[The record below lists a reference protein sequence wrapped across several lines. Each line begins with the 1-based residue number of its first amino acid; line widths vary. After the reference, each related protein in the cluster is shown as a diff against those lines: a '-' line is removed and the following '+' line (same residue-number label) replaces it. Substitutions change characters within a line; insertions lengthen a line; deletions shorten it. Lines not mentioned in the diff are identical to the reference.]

1 MGVRLLVLTVLSVAL
16 MVVDARFTLLKPV
29 RSQMSLVLME
39 SYWITDLPQRLWQ
52 GVASQFGSRTELV
65 AENEKLKTENLLLQ
79 GRMQKLA
86 ALTEQ
91 NVRLRELLNS
101 SALVNEKVE
110 VAELIGM
117 DPNPFTHRI
126 IINKGERDGVVLG
139 QPVLDARGLMGQVV
153 ELMPYTSR
161 VLLLTDTTHSIP
173 VQVNR
178 NGLRAIASGTGNPER
193 LELRHVA
200 DTADIKEGDLL
211 VSSGLGQRFPAGY
224 PVATVKEVIHDSGQ
238 PFAIVRAVP
247 TAALNRSRYLLLV
260 FSDNRTPEERA
271 NDAAVAQEAQDRQGG
286 ESAAPATAAPAPV
299 PATVPETSSACTCDG
314 GSGHHADG
322 HRTCRAR
329 CETDPLGHPR
339 ARRAACSAS
348 PARRQTAS
356 LHAGH
361 RASPRGSTRRMSSTQ
376 SGNGW
381 MVWLTFAIGLL
392 LSVSPL
398 PQFMEILRPLWL
410 ALLLAF
416 WALALPHKVGMVT
429 AWCLGLAEDVLYGTL
444 LGQNALILTLITF
457 LVLSLQQRLRMFPMW
472 QQCLVILVIFG
483 LAQLVQL
490 WLSALTGN
498 RQPTLA
504 LVLPALVSALLWPW
518 VSFGLRGLRLRFKIN

>member
-1 MGVRLLVLTVLSVAL
+1 MGVRLLVLVVLSVAL
-16 MVVDARFTLLKPV
+16 MVVDARFALLKPV
-29 RSQMSLVLME
+29 RSQMSLVLMQT
-39 SYWITDLPQRLWQ
+39 YWITDLPQRLFQ

-260 FSDNRTPEERA
+260 FSDNRTAEERA
-271 NDAAVAQEAQDRQGG
+271 NDAAQAQEAEDQKNGIVPTL
-286 ESAAPATAAPAPV
+286 PATVPKPATPAPAPV
-299 PATVPETSSACTCDG
+299 PAAAPAAVAPVATPVKPAASA
-314 GSGHHADG
+314 A
-322 HRTCRAR
+322 
-329 CETDPLGHPR
+329 HPVKP
-339 ARRAACSAS
+339 AATKP
-348 PARRQTAS
+348 PATTTPAVKPPAAAPTTTMRQ
-356 LHAGH
+356 
-361 RASPRGSTRRMSSTQ
+361 R
-376 SGNGW
+376 
-381 MVWLTFAIGLL
+381 
-392 LSVSPL
+392 
-398 PQFMEILRPLWL
+398 E
-410 ALLLAF
+410 
-416 WALALPHKVGMVT
+416 
-429 AWCLGLAEDVLYGTL
+429 E
-444 LGQNALILTLITF
+444 
-457 LVLSLQQRLRMFPMW
+457 
-472 QQCLVILVIFG
+472 
-483 LAQLVQL
+483 
-490 WLSALTGN
+490 
-498 RQPTLA
+498 
-504 LVLPALVSALLWPW
+504 
-518 VSFGLRGLRLRFKIN
+518 

>member
-1 MGVRLLVLTVLSVAL
+1 MRLLVLAVLSVAL
-16 MVVDARFTLLKPV
+16 MVVDARFSLLKPV
-29 RSQMSLVLME
+29 RSQASLVLMDA
-39 SYWITDLPQRLWQ
+39 YWITDLPGRLWE
-52 GVASQFGSRTELV
+52 GIASQFGSRTELV
-65 AENEKLKTENLLLQ
+65 AENEKLKSENLLLQ

-161 VLLLTDTTHSIP
+161 VLLLTDSTHSIP

-260 FSDNRTPEERA
+260 FSDNRTAEERA
-271 NDAAVAQEAQDRQGG
+271 NDAAQAQENLDAFGG
-286 ESAAPATAAPAPV
+286 GPV
-299 PATVPETSSACTCDG
+299 IPATVPKIVTPPAAAATATPATATPAAPAASTTPVKPAASKPPAVTPAASKPPANQPAARSA
-314 GSGHHADG
+314 AK
-322 HRTCRAR
+322 
-329 CETDPLGHPR
+329 PP
-339 ARRAACSAS
+339 
-348 PARRQTAS
+348 
-356 LHAGH
+356 
-361 RASPRGSTRRMSSTQ
+361 
-376 SGNGW
+376 
-381 MVWLTFAIGLL
+381 
-392 LSVSPL
+392 
-398 PQFMEILRPLWL
+398 
-410 ALLLAF
+410 
-416 WALALPHKVGMVT
+416 VT
-429 AWCLGLAEDVLYGTL
+429 APAT
-444 LGQNALILTLITF
+444 
-457 LVLSLQQRLRMFPMW
+457 
-472 QQCLVILVIFG
+472 
-483 LAQLVQL
+483 
-490 WLSALTGN
+490 TG
-498 RQPTLA
+498 RQE
-504 LVLPALVSALLWPW
+504 
-518 VSFGLRGLRLRFKIN
+518 

>member
-1 MGVRLLVLTVLSVAL
+1 MKPLFAKGPSLGVRLLVLVVLSVAL
-16 MVVDARFTLLKPV
+16 MVVDARFSLLKPV
-29 RSQMSLVLME
+29 RSQMSLVLMQT
-39 SYWITDLPQRLWQ
+39 YWVTDLPQRLYQ

-271 NDAAVAQEAQDRQGG
+271 NDAAQAQEAEDKKNGTAPVIPATVPKPAVATPVAPAVAPVVTPAKPAAHSATPVKPTAAKPPATTTPAVRPAA
-286 ESAAPATAAPAPV
+286 AAPATTTPAVRPAAAAPA
-299 PATVPETSSACTCDG
+299 TT
-314 GSGHHADG
+314 
-322 HRTCRAR
+322 
-329 CETDPLGHPR
+329 
-339 ARRAACSAS
+339 
-348 PARRQTAS
+348 RQ
-356 LHAGH
+356 
-361 RASPRGSTRRMSSTQ
+361 R
-376 SGNGW
+376 
-381 MVWLTFAIGLL
+381 
-392 LSVSPL
+392 
-398 PQFMEILRPLWL
+398 E
-410 ALLLAF
+410 
-416 WALALPHKVGMVT
+416 
-429 AWCLGLAEDVLYGTL
+429 E
-444 LGQNALILTLITF
+444 
-457 LVLSLQQRLRMFPMW
+457 
-472 QQCLVILVIFG
+472 
-483 LAQLVQL
+483 
-490 WLSALTGN
+490 
-498 RQPTLA
+498 
-504 LVLPALVSALLWPW
+504 
-518 VSFGLRGLRLRFKIN
+518 

>member
-1 MGVRLLVLTVLSVAL
+1 MGVRLLVLAVLSVAL

-271 NDAAVAQEAQDRQGG
+271 NDAAVAQEVQDRQGG
-286 ESAAPATAAPAPV
+286 ESTAPAAPAPAPAPASVPATVPKPQVAAPATATTPPAAPAATPARPPAHATTSQPARPAAKPPASTPAAT
-299 PATVPETSSACTCDG
+299 PATRG
-314 GSGHHADG
+314 
-322 HRTCRAR
+322 AR
-329 CETDPLGHPR
+329 E
-339 ARRAACSAS
+339 
-348 PARRQTAS
+348 
-356 LHAGH
+356 
-361 RASPRGSTRRMSSTQ
+361 
-376 SGNGW
+376 
-381 MVWLTFAIGLL
+381 
-392 LSVSPL
+392 
-398 PQFMEILRPLWL
+398 E
-410 ALLLAF
+410 
-416 WALALPHKVGMVT
+416 
-429 AWCLGLAEDVLYGTL
+429 
-444 LGQNALILTLITF
+444 
-457 LVLSLQQRLRMFPMW
+457 
-472 QQCLVILVIFG
+472 
-483 LAQLVQL
+483 
-490 WLSALTGN
+490 
-498 RQPTLA
+498 
-504 LVLPALVSALLWPW
+504 
-518 VSFGLRGLRLRFKIN
+518 

>member
-1 MGVRLLVLTVLSVAL
+1 MRVLVLVVLSIAL

-29 RSQMSLVLME
+29 RSQMSLVLMQ

-139 QPVLDARGLMGQVV
+139 QPVLDARGLMGPVV

-161 VLLLTDTTHSIP
+161 VLLLTDSTHSIP

-260 FSDNRTPEERA
+260 FSDTRTPEERA
-271 NDAAVAQEAQDRQGG
+271 NDAAQAQESLDAQGG
-286 ESAAPATAAPAPV
+286 GPIIPATVPKPAIVPTPAAPVAPAV
-299 PATVPETSSACTCDG
+299 PATVPAATTPAKPG
-314 GSGHHADG
+314 VK
-322 HRTCRAR
+322 
-329 CETDPLGHPR
+329 HPKPSTTT
-339 ARRAACSAS
+339 AA
-348 PARRQTAS
+348 PAKPPA
-356 LHAGH
+356 
-361 RASPRGSTRRMSSTQ
+361 
-376 SGNGW
+376 
-381 MVWLTFAIGLL
+381 
-392 LSVSPL
+392 
-398 PQFMEILRPLWL
+398 
-410 ALLLAF
+410 
-416 WALALPHKVGMVT
+416 
-429 AWCLGLAEDVLYGTL
+429 
-444 LGQNALILTLITF
+444 
-457 LVLSLQQRLRMFPMW
+457 
-472 QQCLVILVIFG
+472 
-483 LAQLVQL
+483 AQ
-490 WLSALTGN
+490 
-498 RQPTLA
+498 
-504 LVLPALVSALLWPW
+504 PAVVKPAAKPPVSAPATT
-518 VSFGLRGLRLRFKIN
+518 GGRE

>member
-1 MGVRLLVLTVLSVAL
+1 MKPLFTKGPSLGVRLLVLAVLSVAL

-29 RSQMSLVLME
+29 RSQMSLVLMQ

-126 IINKGERDGVVLG
+126 IINKGERDGVILG

-260 FSDNRTPEERA
+260 FSDGRTPEERA
-271 NDAAVAQEAQDRQGG
+271 NDAAQAQEALDQHGG
-286 ESAAPATAAPAPV
+286 GPII
-299 PATVPETSSACTCDG
+299 PATVPKPAVSVIPAAVAAPAVPAAAPAAATPAAAPHAASKPPASA
-314 GSGHHADG
+314 
-322 HRTCRAR
+322 
-329 CETDPLGHPR
+329 P
-339 ARRAACSAS
+339 AAVKP
-348 PARRQTAS
+348 PA
-356 LHAGH
+356 
-361 RASPRGSTRRMSSTQ
+361 
-376 SGNGW
+376 
-381 MVWLTFAIGLL
+381 
-392 LSVSPL
+392 
-398 PQFMEILRPLWL
+398 
-410 ALLLAF
+410 
-416 WALALPHKVGMVT
+416 
-429 AWCLGLAEDVLYGTL
+429 
-444 LGQNALILTLITF
+444 
-457 LVLSLQQRLRMFPMW
+457 
-472 QQCLVILVIFG
+472 
-483 LAQLVQL
+483 AQ
-490 WLSALTGN
+490 
-498 RQPTLA
+498 
-504 LVLPALVSALLWPW
+504 PAAVKPAAKPPVSAPATT
-518 VSFGLRGLRLRFKIN
+518 GGRE

>member
-1 MGVRLLVLTVLSVAL
+1 MKPLFSKGPSLGVRLLVLVVLSVAV

-29 RSQMSLVLME
+29 RSQMSLVLMQ
-39 SYWITDLPQRLWQ
+39 SYWIADLPERLYQ
-52 GVASQFGSRTELV
+52 GVASQFGSRTELA

-79 GRMQKLA
+79 GRLQKLA

-260 FSDNRTPEERA
+260 FSDGRSPEERA
-271 NDAAVAQEAQDRQGG
+271 ADAAQQQESLDRQAADP
-286 ESAAPATAAPAPV
+286 SAVPSATVPGVAPAATPNKPVV
-299 PATVPETSSACTCDG
+299 PATVPKPAATGHGTSSAPT
-314 GSGHHADG
+314 
-322 HRTCRAR
+322 
-329 CETDPLGHPR
+329 
-339 ARRAACSAS
+339 AA
-348 PARRQTAS
+348 PATTPAATPATAAKPSSKPPAKPPAKPAATRQAT
-356 LHAGH
+356 
-361 RASPRGSTRRMSSTQ
+361 
-376 SGNGW
+376 
-381 MVWLTFAIGLL
+381 
-392 LSVSPL
+392 
-398 PQFMEILRPLWL
+398 
-410 ALLLAF
+410 
-416 WALALPHKVGMVT
+416 
-429 AWCLGLAEDVLYGTL
+429 
-444 LGQNALILTLITF
+444 
-457 LVLSLQQRLRMFPMW
+457 
-472 QQCLVILVIFG
+472 
-483 LAQLVQL
+483 
-490 WLSALTGN
+490 
-498 RQPTLA
+498 
-504 LVLPALVSALLWPW
+504 PAAAPAATHE
-518 VSFGLRGLRLRFKIN
+518 REE

>member
-1 MGVRLLVLTVLSVAL
+1 MGVRLLVLVVLSVAV

-29 RSQMSLVLME
+29 RSQMSLVLMQ
-39 SYWITDLPQRLWQ
+39 SYWIADLPERLYQ
-52 GVASQFGSRTELV
+52 GVASQFGSRTELA

-79 GRMQKLA
+79 GRLQKLA

-260 FSDNRTPEERA
+260 FSDGRSPEERA
-271 NDAAVAQEAQDRQGG
+271 ADAAQQQESLDRQAADP
-286 ESAAPATAAPAPV
+286 SAVPSATVPGVAPAATPNKPVV
-299 PATVPETSSACTCDG
+299 PATVPKPAATGHSTSSA
-314 GSGHHADG
+314 
-322 HRTCRAR
+322 
-329 CETDPLGHPR
+329 P
-339 ARRAACSAS
+339 AAAPATTPAAATPAKPAS
-348 PARRQTAS
+348 KPPAKPPAKP
-356 LHAGH
+356 A
-361 RASPRGSTRRMSSTQ
+361 
-376 SGNGW
+376 
-381 MVWLTFAIGLL
+381 
-392 LSVSPL
+392 
-398 PQFMEILRPLWL
+398 
-410 ALLLAF
+410 
-416 WALALPHKVGMVT
+416 VT
-429 AWCLGLAEDVLYGTL
+429 K
-444 LGQNALILTLITF
+444 
-457 LVLSLQQRLRMFPMW
+457 
-472 QQCLVILVIFG
+472 
-483 LAQLVQL
+483 
-490 WLSALTGN
+490 
-498 RQPTLA
+498 
-504 LVLPALVSALLWPW
+504 PATPAAAPAATHE
-518 VSFGLRGLRLRFKIN
+518 REE

>member
-1 MGVRLLVLTVLSVAL
+1 MKPLFTKGPSLGVRLLVLVVLSVAL

-29 RSQMSLVLME
+29 RSQMSLVLMQ

-260 FSDNRTPEERA
+260 FSDTRTPEERA
-271 NDAAVAQEAQDRQGG
+271 NDAAQAQENLDAQGG
-286 ESAAPATAAPAPV
+286 GPII
-299 PATVPETSSACTCDG
+299 PATVPKPVGVIAPAAAAAPAVPATAPAAATP
-314 GSGHHADG
+314 AKP
-322 HRTCRAR
+322 TAA
-329 CETDPLGHPR
+329 TPAKPAAAHP
-339 ARRAACSAS
+339 AAAKP
-348 PARRQTAS
+348 PATAP
-356 LHAGH
+356 A
-361 RASPRGSTRRMSSTQ
+361 AKPPATQ
-376 SGNGW
+376 
-381 MVWLTFAIGLL
+381 
-392 LSVSPL
+392 
-398 PQFMEILRPLWL
+398 
-410 ALLLAF
+410 
-416 WALALPHKVGMVT
+416 
-429 AWCLGLAEDVLYGTL
+429 
-444 LGQNALILTLITF
+444 
-457 LVLSLQQRLRMFPMW
+457 
-472 QQCLVILVIFG
+472 
-483 LAQLVQL
+483 
-490 WLSALTGN
+490 
-498 RQPTLA
+498 
-504 LVLPALVSALLWPW
+504 PAVVKPAAKPPVSAPATT
-518 VSFGLRGLRLRFKIN
+518 GGRE

>member
-126 IINKGERDGVVLG
+126 LINKGERDGVVLG

-286 ESAAPATAAPAPV
+286 ESAAPATTAPTPVPAIVPKPSVPAPAPAAAATTPAAAPAAPAAKPTRSATHAPAAQPAQPARPAAKPPAST
-299 PATVPETSSACTCDG
+299 PATAPASRG
-314 GSGHHADG
+314 
-322 HRTCRAR
+322 AR
-329 CETDPLGHPR
+329 E
-339 ARRAACSAS
+339 
-348 PARRQTAS
+348 
-356 LHAGH
+356 
-361 RASPRGSTRRMSSTQ
+361 
-376 SGNGW
+376 
-381 MVWLTFAIGLL
+381 
-392 LSVSPL
+392 
-398 PQFMEILRPLWL
+398 E
-410 ALLLAF
+410 
-416 WALALPHKVGMVT
+416 
-429 AWCLGLAEDVLYGTL
+429 
-444 LGQNALILTLITF
+444 
-457 LVLSLQQRLRMFPMW
+457 
-472 QQCLVILVIFG
+472 
-483 LAQLVQL
+483 
-490 WLSALTGN
+490 
-498 RQPTLA
+498 
-504 LVLPALVSALLWPW
+504 
-518 VSFGLRGLRLRFKIN
+518 

>member
-1 MGVRLLVLTVLSVAL
+1 M
-16 MVVDARFTLLKPV
+16 
-29 RSQMSLVLME
+29 
-39 SYWITDLPQRLWQ
+39 
-52 GVASQFGSRTELV
+52 
-65 AENEKLKTENLLLQ
+65 
-79 GRMQKLA
+79 
-86 ALTEQ
+86 
-91 NVRLRELLNS
+91 RLRELLNS

-260 FSDNRTPEERA
+260 FSDNRTAEERA
-271 NDAAVAQEAQDRQGG
+271 NDAAQAQEHLDALGG
-286 ESAAPATAAPAPV
+286 GPIIPPAVAKPVGVIAPAATTPAATPAPAPAAPATATPAKPAATHPAAKPPAAAKPAAKPPVSAPAATGGENNARCYRLPKRLDGLADIRHRPVAQCFAFATVHGNPAPV
-299 PATVPETSSACTCDG
+299 V
-314 GSGHHADG
+314 
-322 HRTCRAR
+322 AR
-329 CETDPLGHPR
+329 VAPGILG
-339 ARRAACSAS
+339 AGDAAES
-348 PARRQTAS
+348 RHGYR
-356 LHAGH
+356 
-361 RASPRGSTRRMSSTQ
+361 
-376 SGNGW
+376 
-381 MVWLTFAIGLL
+381 
-392 LSVSPL
+392 
-398 PQFMEILRPLWL
+398 
-410 ALLLAF
+410 
-416 WALALPHKVGMVT
+416 
-429 AWCLGLAEDVLYGTL
+429 
-444 LGQNALILTLITF
+444 
-457 LVLSLQQRLRMFPMW
+457 
-472 QQCLVILVIFG
+472 
-483 LAQLVQL
+483 
-490 WLSALTGN
+490 
-498 RQPTLA
+498 
-504 LVLPALVSALLWPW
+504 VLPGP
-518 VSFGLRGLRLRFKIN
+518 G

>member
-1 MGVRLLVLTVLSVAL
+1 MRLLVLVVLSVAL
-16 MVVDARFTLLKPV
+16 MVVDARFTVLKPV
-29 RSQMSLVLME
+29 RSQMSLVLMQ
-39 SYWITDLPQRLWQ
+39 SYWIADLPQRLYQ
-52 GVASQFGSRTELV
+52 GVASQFGSRTELI
-65 AENEKLKTENLLLQ
+65 AENEKLKTEGLLLQ
-79 GRMQKLA
+79 GRLQKLA

-260 FSDNRTPEERA
+260 FSDSRSPEQRA
-271 NDAAVAQEAQDRQGG
+271 ADAAQAQEAIDRQAADPAATPANPAAAHAPAAAPTTPATTHANPA
-286 ESAAPATAAPAPV
+286 SAAPARAPAAPAPAATATRS
-299 PATVPETSSACTCDG
+299 PATAVSKPVAKPATSK
-314 GSGHHADG
+314 
-322 HRTCRAR
+322 
-329 CETDPLGHPR
+329 
-339 ARRAACSAS
+339 S
-348 PARRQTAS
+348 PAAAPATPRERQ
-356 LHAGH
+356 
-361 RASPRGSTRRMSSTQ
+361 
-376 SGNGW
+376 
-381 MVWLTFAIGLL
+381 
-392 LSVSPL
+392 
-398 PQFMEILRPLWL
+398 
-410 ALLLAF
+410 
-416 WALALPHKVGMVT
+416 
-429 AWCLGLAEDVLYGTL
+429 
-444 LGQNALILTLITF
+444 
-457 LVLSLQQRLRMFPMW
+457 
-472 QQCLVILVIFG
+472 
-483 LAQLVQL
+483 
-490 WLSALTGN
+490 
-498 RQPTLA
+498 
-504 LVLPALVSALLWPW
+504 
-518 VSFGLRGLRLRFKIN
+518 

>member
-1 MGVRLLVLTVLSVAL
+1 MGVRLLVLAVLSVAL

-286 ESAAPATAAPAPV
+286 DSATPTSPAPAPV
-299 PATVPETSSACTCDG
+299 PATVPKPQVTT
-314 GSGHHADG
+314 
-322 HRTCRAR
+322 
-329 CETDPLGHPR
+329 P
-339 ARRAACSAS
+339 AATP
-348 PARRQTAS
+348 PATTPAAAPAATPAKPAAHQPA
-356 LHAGH
+356 A
-361 RASPRGSTRRMSSTQ
+361 
-376 SGNGW
+376 
-381 MVWLTFAIGLL
+381 
-392 LSVSPL
+392 
-398 PQFMEILRPLWL
+398 
-410 ALLLAF
+410 
-416 WALALPHKVGMVT
+416 
-429 AWCLGLAEDVLYGTL
+429 
-444 LGQNALILTLITF
+444 
-457 LVLSLQQRLRMFPMW
+457 
-472 QQCLVILVIFG
+472 
-483 LAQLVQL
+483 
-490 WLSALTGN
+490 
-498 RQPTLA
+498 RQPA
-504 LVLPALVSALLWPW
+504 SQPAKPATKPPASTPAATPAT
-518 VSFGLRGLRLRFKIN
+518 RGAREE

>member
-1 MGVRLLVLTVLSVAL
+1 MGVRLLVLVVLSVAL

-29 RSQMSLVLME
+29 RSQMSLVLMQ

-260 FSDNRTPEERA
+260 FSDNRTAEERA
-271 NDAAVAQEAQDRQGG
+271 NDAAQAQEAQDQQGG
-286 ESAAPATAAPAPV
+286 TATPVV
-299 PATVPETSSACTCDG
+299 PATVPKPVVPVTPATATVPAAPAAAPATPAATTPVKPVAHPAPVKPAATRPAAPKPPAAAPASTG
-314 GSGHHADG
+314 G
-322 HRTCRAR
+322 R
-329 CETDPLGHPR
+329 E
-339 ARRAACSAS
+339 
-348 PARRQTAS
+348 
-356 LHAGH
+356 
-361 RASPRGSTRRMSSTQ
+361 
-376 SGNGW
+376 
-381 MVWLTFAIGLL
+381 
-392 LSVSPL
+392 
-398 PQFMEILRPLWL
+398 
-410 ALLLAF
+410 
-416 WALALPHKVGMVT
+416 
-429 AWCLGLAEDVLYGTL
+429 
-444 LGQNALILTLITF
+444 
-457 LVLSLQQRLRMFPMW
+457 
-472 QQCLVILVIFG
+472 
-483 LAQLVQL
+483 
-490 WLSALTGN
+490 
-498 RQPTLA
+498 
-504 LVLPALVSALLWPW
+504 
-518 VSFGLRGLRLRFKIN
+518 

>member
-1 MGVRLLVLTVLSVAL
+1 MKPLFAKGPSLGVRLLVLTVLSVAL

-224 PVATVKEVIHDSGQ
+224 PVAMVKEVIHDSGQ

-271 NDAAVAQEAQDRQGG
+271 NDAAVAQEAQDRQSG
-286 ESAAPATAAPAPV
+286 EAAATATAPATVPKPQVPAPATAAPATTPAAT
-299 PATVPETSSACTCDG
+299 PATAPAAAAVKPTRSAT
-314 GSGHHADG
+314 HA
-322 HRTCRAR
+322 
-329 CETDPLGHPR
+329 P
-339 ARRAACSAS
+339 AAQPAQ
-348 PARRQTAS
+348 PARPAAKPPASTPATAP
-356 LHAGH
+356 A
-361 RASPRGSTRRMSSTQ
+361 PRGAR
-376 SGNGW
+376 
-381 MVWLTFAIGLL
+381 
-392 LSVSPL
+392 
-398 PQFMEILRPLWL
+398 E
-410 ALLLAF
+410 
-416 WALALPHKVGMVT
+416 
-429 AWCLGLAEDVLYGTL
+429 E
-444 LGQNALILTLITF
+444 
-457 LVLSLQQRLRMFPMW
+457 
-472 QQCLVILVIFG
+472 
-483 LAQLVQL
+483 
-490 WLSALTGN
+490 
-498 RQPTLA
+498 
-504 LVLPALVSALLWPW
+504 
-518 VSFGLRGLRLRFKIN
+518 

>member
-1 MGVRLLVLTVLSVAL
+1 MKPLFSKGPSLGVRLLVLVVLSVAL

-29 RSQMSLVLME
+29 RSQMSLVLMQT
-39 SYWITDLPQRLWQ
+39 YWVTDLPQRLVQ

-153 ELMPYTSR
+153 ELMPNTSR

-200 DTADIKEGDLL
+200 DTADIKVGDLL

-260 FSDNRTPEERA
+260 FSDSRTPEERA
-271 NDAAVAQEAQDRQGG
+271 NDAAQAQEAEQRG
-286 ESAAPATAAPAPV
+286 EAPPVV
-299 PATVPETSSACTCDG
+299 PATVPKPAPTAAAPAAPVAAPAVTP
-314 GSGHHADG
+314 AP
-322 HRTCRAR
+322 AA
-329 CETDPLGHPR
+329 TDPKTVKKPVP
-339 ARRAACSAS
+339 AAAKP
-348 PARRQTAS
+348 PAAAPAT
-356 LHAGH
+356 
-361 RASPRGSTRRMSSTQ
+361 TRER
-376 SGNGW
+376 
-381 MVWLTFAIGLL
+381 
-392 LSVSPL
+392 
-398 PQFMEILRPLWL
+398 E
-410 ALLLAF
+410 
-416 WALALPHKVGMVT
+416 
-429 AWCLGLAEDVLYGTL
+429 
-444 LGQNALILTLITF
+444 
-457 LVLSLQQRLRMFPMW
+457 
-472 QQCLVILVIFG
+472 
-483 LAQLVQL
+483 
-490 WLSALTGN
+490 
-498 RQPTLA
+498 
-504 LVLPALVSALLWPW
+504 
-518 VSFGLRGLRLRFKIN
+518 

>member
-1 MGVRLLVLTVLSVAL
+1 MGVRLLVLAVLAVAL
-16 MVVDARFTLLKPV
+16 MVVDARFDLLKPA
-29 RSQMSLVLME
+29 RKQASLVLMDA
-39 SYWITDLPQRLWQ
+39 YWITDLPGRLWE

-260 FSDNRTPEERA
+260 FSDSRTAEERA
-271 NDAAVAQEAQDRQGG
+271 NDAAQAQEQLDAHGG
-286 ESAAPATAAPAPV
+286 GPMLPASVPKPLIMPATPSTATAAPAAEAAA
-299 PATVPETSSACTCDG
+299 PATTPAKPAASKPPAVAPAAAKPPAASKPPAKPPATTG
-314 GSGHHADG
+314 G
-322 HRTCRAR
+322 R
-329 CETDPLGHPR
+329 E
-339 ARRAACSAS
+339 
-348 PARRQTAS
+348 
-356 LHAGH
+356 
-361 RASPRGSTRRMSSTQ
+361 
-376 SGNGW
+376 
-381 MVWLTFAIGLL
+381 
-392 LSVSPL
+392 
-398 PQFMEILRPLWL
+398 
-410 ALLLAF
+410 
-416 WALALPHKVGMVT
+416 
-429 AWCLGLAEDVLYGTL
+429 
-444 LGQNALILTLITF
+444 
-457 LVLSLQQRLRMFPMW
+457 
-472 QQCLVILVIFG
+472 
-483 LAQLVQL
+483 
-490 WLSALTGN
+490 
-498 RQPTLA
+498 
-504 LVLPALVSALLWPW
+504 
-518 VSFGLRGLRLRFKIN
+518 

>member
-1 MGVRLLVLTVLSVAL
+1 MKPLFTKGPSLGVRLLVLVVLSVAL

-29 RSQMSLVLME
+29 RSQMSLVLMQ

-126 IINKGERDGVVLG
+126 IINKGERDGVILG

-260 FSDNRTPEERA
+260 FSDGRTAEERA
-271 NDAAVAQEAQDRQGG
+271 NEAAQAQEALDRQGG
-286 ESAAPATAAPAPV
+286 GPIIPATVPKPAASMIPAAAATPATPAAAPAAATPVKPAASHPAAAKPPATTPTAAKPKPAAVKPAAKPPVAAPAT
-299 PATVPETSSACTCDG
+299 TG
-314 GSGHHADG
+314 G
-322 HRTCRAR
+322 T
-329 CETDPLGHPR
+329 E
-339 ARRAACSAS
+339 
-348 PARRQTAS
+348 
-356 LHAGH
+356 
-361 RASPRGSTRRMSSTQ
+361 
-376 SGNGW
+376 
-381 MVWLTFAIGLL
+381 
-392 LSVSPL
+392 
-398 PQFMEILRPLWL
+398 
-410 ALLLAF
+410 
-416 WALALPHKVGMVT
+416 
-429 AWCLGLAEDVLYGTL
+429 
-444 LGQNALILTLITF
+444 
-457 LVLSLQQRLRMFPMW
+457 
-472 QQCLVILVIFG
+472 
-483 LAQLVQL
+483 
-490 WLSALTGN
+490 
-498 RQPTLA
+498 
-504 LVLPALVSALLWPW
+504 
-518 VSFGLRGLRLRFKIN
+518 